1 MKCCKLESCSSSP
14 KLLGILKIQGNPR
27 EQLKAVLL
35 AQPDIGTLVQETCIQ
50 MDPLLAGFSF
60 RSQKWFKKLVEP
72 VQFPVDIFPYRTRWI
87 MFFFCLP
94 SPKICTYLNL
104 RNSKSMVDSL

>member
-1 MKCCKLESCSSSP
+1 M
-14 KLLGILKIQGNPR
+14 KIQGNPR